1 MVVGDSLLGFLVEL
15 LAKLQ
20 WRDTVLSPVLIVGLQ
35 DLIIKLLGSCN
46 NRRMDNG
53 SVPRVKQTEV

>member
-46 NRRMDNG
+46 NRRMDND